1 MPPEVTLKMLDAHC
15 HFSPEFAGT
24 WFRPEHAYLLN
35 ATDPTQFEDL
45 AEFRKSHPFSVRV
58 GYGVHPYY
66 LHMHPDLAAT
76 LADVR
81 ARLVA
86 DQTAF
91 VGEIGLDTRPAALA
105 DSPLDTQTR
114 YFSPQL
120 EMAFELNRDCN
131 VHIIS
136 RKPGLWPIFTEQ
148 LEAMA
153 RKYTG
158 YNRSIIMH
166 SYNGTHETFR
176 KLQGAVSACHG
187 RVLLSVSHFAEANKA
202 ARACIRR
209 SDKEHLLLETDWYRD
224 GQDDWDKLMAAAVD
238 ILMSERGLPRD
249 EALSLVRDNW
259 RQHELLP
266 AGPGAAQSGR

>member
-1 MPPEVTLKMLDAHC
+1 MPPGATLKMLDAHC
-15 HFSPEFAGT
+15 HFSSALVGT
-24 WFRPEHAYLLN
+24 WFRPDHVYLLN

-45 AEFRKSHPFSVRV
+45 AEFRRIHPLSVRV

-76 LADVR
+76 LAEVR
-81 ARLVA
+81 ARLAA

-120 EMAFELNRDCN
+120 EMAFEMNRDCN

-153 RKYTG
+153 RKYAS

-176 KLQGAVSACHG
+176 KLQAAVSTCHG
-187 RVLLSVSHFAEANKA
+187 RVLLSVSHFTEANKA
-202 ARACIRR
+202 TRACIRR
-209 SDKEHLLLETDWYRD
+209 SDKECLLLETDWYRED
-224 GQDDWDKLMAAAVD
+224 QDDWDRSMATAIEVLA
-238 ILMSERGLPRD
+238 SERSLSRD

-259 RQHELLP
+259 RRHELLP
-266 AGPGAAQSGR
+266 PGLSAAQLGM